1 MSFLYNDYSS
11 FRPHNHKSQREYHR
25 KKNQQVV
32 YVEKPPKNDDKA
44 EEYHEKECKDNK
56 KLNFY
61 EHSCEKRK
69 FNSKKYKE
77 KNYIYYEPKILADK
91 ENHQQNKD
99 NNDVF
104 TVEENPKKSP
114 NIQETNFENE
124 RKFLN
129 FQPTIESAPSENF
142 RVDREEKISISGS
155 IQILESTKKNKKMF
169 FFFLRI
175 RPREKNIIEKI
186 LQHHRRNNKQCL

>member
-1 MSFLYNDYSS
+1 MSYLYNDHSS

-32 YVEKPPKNDDKA
+32 YVEKTTKNDEKP
-44 EEYHEKECKDNK
+44 EEYHEKEYRDSKN
-56 KLNFY
+56 LNFY
-61 EHSCEKRK
+61 EQHSCEKRK

-104 TVEENPKKSP
+104 KVEENPEKSP
-114 NIQETNFENE
+114 NIQETDFENE

-142 RVDREEKISISGS
+142 RVDREEKISIAGS
-155 IQILESTKKNKKMF
+155 IQIIESTKKK
-169 FFFLRI
+169 
-175 RPREKNIIEKI
+175 
-186 LQHHRRNNKQCL
+186 